1 MRQVGWGGRR
11 EKGKKWG
18 VREDPGPG
26 TCRRTGEPGEPKIP
40 GQACNVGDP
49 GPVRSKPGASRTEI
63 QAAGAS
69 RLEAVGEVGGGPTES
84 QHSPAVVLA
93 FRLAVWPPASSM
105 LSHCKRPVTH
115 ML

>member
-1 MRQVGWGGRR
+1 MGGGRR
-11 EKGKKWG
+11 AGN
-18 VREDPGPG
+18 
-26 TCRRTGEPGEPKIP
+26 GESERIL
-40 GQACNVGDP
+40 GQAPAEGQVNQESQRSWDRPAMWGTL

-105 LSHCKRPVTH
+105 LSHCKKRVTH
-115 ML
+115 VL